1 MSWRLA
7 SRFAVLTS
15 AILVI
20 IVVVVITMMHGKA
33 NGQPSS
39 TLQGTDLG
47 GVNAP
52 DFHLTDQFGNPVSLS
67 QFHGQPVVLTF
78 LYTHCPDYCPLI
90 ANKIHLGLTD
100 LTKLGS
106 DSSKVG
112 VIAVSTDPVG
122 DTQDAAYQF
131 SKTHNMLN
139 QMHFLIGSQAQL
151 SPIWSAYGVSAVA
164 APTASPSG
172 PVDHSIAVY
181 LIDKQGH
188 ERVYLGQDFD
198 PSALAKDLQT
208 LLKE

>member
-7 SRFAVLTS
+7 SRFAVLIS

-20 IVVVVITMMHGKA
+20 IIIVVITMTHGKA
-33 NGQPSS
+33 SGQLSS

-47 GVNAP
+47 GVSAP
-52 DFHLTDQFGNPVSLS
+52 DFHLSDQFGNPVSLS

-90 ANKIHLGLTD
+90 ADKIHLG

-106 DSSKVG
+106 DSANVG
-112 VIAVSTDPVG
+112 VIAVSTDPAN

-131 SKTHNMLN
+131 TQTHHVLN

-172 PVDHSIAVY
+172 PVDHTIAVY

-198 PSALAKDLQT
+198 PNVLAKDLQI
-208 LLKE
+208 LLKS